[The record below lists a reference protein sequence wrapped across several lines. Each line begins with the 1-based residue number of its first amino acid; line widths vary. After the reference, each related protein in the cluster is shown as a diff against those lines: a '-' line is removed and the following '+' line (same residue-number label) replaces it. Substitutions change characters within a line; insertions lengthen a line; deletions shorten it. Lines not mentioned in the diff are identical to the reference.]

1 MEITGE
7 WRKTCT
13 GVGKLLYE
21 YDLSRKKKKIKLNI
35 SGIWKLKKIYSYTYK
50 TMLIM

>member
-21 YDLSRKKKKIKLNI
+21 YDLSRKKKKKLNWT
-35 SGIWKLKKIYSYTYK
+35 SVVFES
-50 TMLIM
+50 